1 MSGVKLTIER
11 GGVEL
16 KEQGFKKT
24 LPVEYQENALYLL
37 VQSPK
42 VLYAYWELS
51 PGLKNTLSEK
61 KKVQI
66 RLNITGKGTCQ
77 VNEID
82 MADKSFYFENV
93 QPGLSYNC
101 EIGTVNEVGIF
112 LPLLRSNTI
121 TAPHELSGSGLSEE
135 SNLPSSTSLIS

>member
-1 MSGVKLTIER
+1 MGK
-11 GGVEL
+11 
-16 KEQGFKKT
+16 KGFKKI
-24 LPVEYQENALYLL
+24 LPAEYHENALYLL
-37 VQSPK
+37 IQSPK

-66 RLNITGKGTCQ
+66 RLNITGNGICQ

-82 MADKSFYFENV
+82 LTDKSFYFDNV

-101 EIGTVNEVGIF
+101 EIGMLDESGMF

-121 TAPHELSGSGLSEE
+121 TAPHDMSGSDPSGE
-135 SNLPSSTSLIS
+135 SNLPSSANLCTKAQ